1 MARSCR
7 MMCGIERAV
16 LFYMNETI
24 TSFAMLRNQLVGR
37 IHVED
42 VRRIVDCMTN
52 DDGDVI
58 MKVLYHLLSDT
69 DRRVANNAAWV
80 LSCSD
85 SKVMRFLLRYQN
97 QLIDLLIGTKDKSF
111 SRILF
116 SILRRQTFEKSNLR
130 TDFLDFCLNEIVNS
144 NQAIAIRAHAIYVSY
159 SLCKAYPELL
169 NELFMMLQMLESESL
184 SPGLRHARNTI
195 MSAIK
200 KK

>member
-1 MARSCR
+1 
-7 MMCGIERAV
+7 MMCGMGRAV
-16 LFYMNETI
+16 LFDMKETI
-24 TSFAMLRNQLVGR
+24 TSFSVLRNQLVGR
-37 IHVED
+37 IHTED
-42 VRRIVDCMTN
+42 VRRIVDCITN

-58 MKVLYHLLSDT
+58 VKALYHLLSDA
-69 DRRVANNAAWV
+69 DQRIAYNAAWV

-85 SKVMRFLLRYQN
+85 SKVIKFLLRYQN

-111 SRILF
+111 ARILF

-169 NELFMMLQMLESESL
+169 NELFMTLQMLESESL

>member
-1 MARSCR
+1 
-7 MMCGIERAV
+7 MMCGMGRAV
-16 LFYMNETI
+16 LFNMKETI
-24 TSFAMLRNQLVGR
+24 TSLTILRNQLVGR

-42 VRRIVDCMTN
+42 VRRIVDCITN

-85 SKVMRFLLRYQN
+85 GKVMRHLLRYQN

-111 SRILF
+111 ARILF

>member
-1 MARSCR
+1 
-7 MMCGIERAV
+7 MMCGMGRAV
-16 LFYMNETI
+16 LFDMKETI
-24 TSFAMLRNQLVGR
+24 TSLSVLRNQLVDR
-37 IHVED
+37 IHTEE
-42 VRRIVDCMTN
+42 VRRIVDSMAY

-58 MKVLYHLLSDT
+58 VKALYHLLSDT
-69 DRRVANNAAWV
+69 DQRIAYNAAWV

-85 SKVMRFLLRYQN
+85 GKVIKFLIRYQN

-111 SRILF
+111 ARILF

-130 TDFLDFCLNEIVNS
+130 TDFLDFCLNQIVNT

-169 NELFMMLQMLESESL
+169 NELFMTLQMLESETL
-184 SPGLRHARNTI
+184 SAGLLHARKAI
-195 MSAIK
+195 MTAIK

>member
-1 MARSCR
+1 
-7 MMCGIERAV
+7 MMCGMGRAV
-16 LFYMNETI
+16 LFNMKETI
-24 TSFAMLRNQLVGR
+24 TSLNVLRNQLVGR
-37 IHVED
+37 IHTED
-42 VRRIVDCMTN
+42 VRRIVDCMAN

-111 SRILF
+111 SRMLF

>member
-1 MARSCR
+1 
-7 MMCGIERAV
+7 MMCGMGRAV
-16 LFYMNETI
+16 LFNMKETI
-24 TSFAMLRNQLVGR
+24 TSLSVLRNQLVGR
-37 IHVED
+37 IHTED
-42 VRRIVDCMTN
+42 VRRIVDYMVN
-52 DDGDVI
+52 DDCVVI
-58 MKVLYHLLSDT
+58 VKALYCLLSDT

-85 SKVMRFLLRYQN
+85 GKVMRFLLRYQN

-184 SPGLRHARNTI
+184 SPGLRHARNTT

>member
-1 MARSCR
+1 
-7 MMCGIERAV
+7 MMCGMGRAV
-16 LFYMNETI
+16 LFNMKETI
-24 TSFAMLRNQLVGR
+24 TSLSVLRNQLVGR
-37 IHVED
+37 IHTED
-42 VRRIVDCMTN
+42 VRRIVDCMAN
-52 DDGDVI
+52 DDSVVI
-58 MKVLYHLLSDT
+58 VKALYRLLSDT

-85 SKVMRFLLRYQN
+85 GKVMRFLLRYQN

-111 SRILF
+111 SRMLF

-130 TDFLDFCLNEIVNS
+130 TDFLDFCLNEIINS

-169 NELFMMLQMLESESL
+169 NELFMMLQMLESETL
-184 SPGLRHARNTI
+184 SAGLRHARNTI

>member
-1 MARSCR
+1 
-7 MMCGIERAV
+7 MMCGMGRAV
-16 LFYMNETI
+16 LFNMKETI
-24 TSFAMLRNQLVGR
+24 TSLSVLRNQLIGR
-37 IHVED
+37 IHTED

-52 DDGDVI
+52 DDSVVI
-58 MKVLYHLLSDT
+58 VKALYCLLSDT

-130 TDFLDFCLNEIVNS
+130 TDFLDFCLNEIINS
-144 NQAIAIRAHAIYVSY
+144 NQAIAIRAHAIYVTY

>member
-1 MARSCR
+1 
-7 MMCGIERAV
+7 MMCGMGRAV
-16 LFYMNETI
+16 LFNMKETI
-24 TSFAMLRNQLVGR
+24 TSLSVLRNQLVGR
-37 IHVED
+37 IHIED
-42 VRRIVDCMTN
+42 VRRIVDCITN

-58 MKVLYHLLSDT
+58 VKALYHLLSDA
-69 DRRVANNAAWV
+69 DQRIAYNAAWV

-85 SKVMRFLLRYQN
+85 GKVIKFLIRYQN

-111 SRILF
+111 ARILF
-116 SILRRQTFEKSNLR
+116 SILRRQTFEKNNLR

-144 NQAIAIRAHAIYVSY
+144 NQAIAIRVHAIYVSY

-169 NELFMMLQMLESESL
+169 NELFMTLQMLESETL
-184 SPGLRHARNTI
+184 SAGLLHARNTI

>member
-7 MMCGIERAV
+7 MMCGMGRAV
-16 LFYMNETI
+16 LFNMKETI
-24 TSFAMLRNQLVGR
+24 TSLSVLRNQLVGR
-37 IHVED
+37 IHTED
-42 VRRIVDCMTN
+42 VRRIVDCITN

-85 SKVMRFLLRYQN
+85 RKAIRYLLRYQN
-97 QLIDLLIGTKDKSF
+97 QLIDLLIDTKDKSF
-111 SRILF
+111 SRMLF

-159 SLCKAYPELL
+159 SMCKAYPELL

>member
-1 MARSCR
+1 
-7 MMCGIERAV
+7 MMCGMGRAV
-16 LFYMNETI
+16 LFNMKETI
-24 TSFAMLRNQLVGR
+24 TSFSVLRNQLVGR
-37 IHVED
+37 IHTED
-42 VRRIVDCMTN
+42 VRRIVDCITN

-58 MKVLYHLLSDT
+58 VKALYCLLSDT

-85 SKVMRFLLRYQN
+85 GKVMRFLLRYQN
-97 QLIDLLIGTKDKSF
+97 KLINLLIGTKDKSF
-111 SRILF
+111 ARILF

-169 NELFMMLQMLESESL
+169 NELFMTLQMLESEML
-184 SPGLRHARNTI
+184 SAGLLHARNAI
-195 MSAIK
+195 MTAIK

>member
-1 MARSCR
+1 M
-7 MMCGIERAV
+7 GRAV
-16 LFYMNETI
+16 LFDMKETI
-24 TSFAMLRNQLVGR
+24 TSFSVLRNQLVGR
-37 IHVED
+37 IHTED
-42 VRRIVDCMTN
+42 VRRIVDCITN

-58 MKVLYHLLSDT
+58 VKALYHLLSDA
-69 DRRVANNAAWV
+69 DQRIAYNAAWV

-85 SKVMRFLLRYQN
+85 GKVIKFLLRYQN

-111 SRILF
+111 SRMLF

-130 TDFLDFCLNEIVNS
+130 TDFLDFCLSQIVNT

-169 NELFMMLQMLESESL
+169 NELFMTLQMLESETL
-184 SPGLRHARNTI
+184 SAGLLHARNTI

>member
-1 MARSCR
+1 
-7 MMCGIERAV
+7 MMCGMGRAV
-16 LFYMNETI
+16 LFNMKETI
-24 TSFAMLRNQLVGR
+24 TSLNVLRNQLVGR
-37 IHVED
+37 IHTED
-42 VRRIVDCMTN
+42 VRRIVDCITN

-111 SRILF
+111 ARILF

-169 NELFMMLQMLESESL
+169 NELFMTLQMLESETL
-184 SPGLRHARNTI
+184 SAGLLHARNAI
-195 MSAIK
+195 MTAIK

>member
-1 MARSCR
+1 
-7 MMCGIERAV
+7 MMCGIGRAV
-16 LFYMNETI
+16 LFNMKETI
-24 TSFAMLRNQLVGR
+24 TSLSVLRNQLVGR
-37 IHVED
+37 IHTED
-42 VRRIVDCMTN
+42 VCRIVDCITN

-85 SKVMRFLLRYQN
+85 RKAIRYLLRYQN

-111 SRILF
+111 SRMLF
-116 SILRRQTFEKSNLR
+116 SILRRQSFEKGNLR
-130 TDFLDFCLNEIVNS
+130 TDFLDFCLSQIANP

-159 SLCKAYPELL
+159 SMCKAYPELL
-169 NELFMMLQMLESESL
+169 HELFLTLQMLENETL
-184 SPGLRHARNTI
+184 SAGLRHARNTI

>member
-1 MARSCR
+1 
-7 MMCGIERAV
+7 MMCGMGRAV
-16 LFYMNETI
+16 LFNMKETI
-24 TSFAMLRNQLVGR
+24 TSLSVLRNQLVGR
-37 IHVED
+37 IHTED

-52 DDGDVI
+52 DDGDII

-69 DRRVANNAAWV
+69 DQRIAYNAAWV

-111 SRILF
+111 SRMLF
-116 SILRRQTFEKSNLR
+116 SILRRQTFEKNNLR

-169 NELFMMLQMLESESL
+169 NELFMMLQMLESETL
-184 SPGLRHARNTI
+184 SAGLLHARNTI

>member
-1 MARSCR
+1 
-7 MMCGIERAV
+7 MMCGMGRAV
-16 LFYMNETI
+16 LFNMKETI
-24 TSFAMLRNQLVGR
+24 TSLSVLRNQLVGR
-37 IHVED
+37 IHTED
-42 VRRIVDCMTN
+42 VRRIVDGMTN
-52 DDGDVI
+52 DDCVVI
-58 MKVLYHLLSDT
+58 VKALYFLLSDT
-69 DRRVANNAAWV
+69 DQRIACNAAWV

-85 SKVMRFLLRYQN
+85 GKVMRFLLRYQN

-111 SRILF
+111 SRMLF

-184 SPGLRHARNTI
+184 SAGLRHARNTI

>member
-1 MARSCR
+1 M
-7 MMCGIERAV
+7 GRAV
-16 LFYMNETI
+16 LFNMKETI
-24 TSFAMLRNQLVGR
+24 TSLTILRNQLVGR

-52 DDGDVI
+52 DDCVVI
-58 MKVLYHLLSDT
+58 VKALYCLLSDT

-85 SKVMRFLLRYQN
+85 GKVMRSLLRYQN
-97 QLIDLLIGTKDKSF
+97 RLIDLLIGTKDNSF
-111 SRILF
+111 ARILF
-116 SILRRQTFEKSNLR
+116 SILRRQSFEKDNLR
-130 TDFLDFCLNEIVNS
+130 TDFLDFCLNQIANP

>member
-1 MARSCR
+1 
-7 MMCGIERAV
+7 MMCGMGRAV
-16 LFYMNETI
+16 LFNMKETI
-24 TSFAMLRNQLVGR
+24 TSLTILRNQLVGR

-42 VRRIVDCMTN
+42 VRRIVDCITN

-85 SKVMRFLLRYQN
+85 GKVMRHLLRYQN

-111 SRILF
+111 ARILF

-169 NELFMMLQMLESESL
+169 NELFMTLQMLESETL

>member
-1 MARSCR
+1 
-7 MMCGIERAV
+7 MMCGMGRAV
-16 LFYMNETI
+16 LFDMKETI
-24 TSFAMLRNQLVGR
+24 TSLSVLRNQLVDR
-37 IHVED
+37 IHTEE
-42 VRRIVDCMTN
+42 VRRIVDSMAY

-58 MKVLYHLLSDT
+58 VKALYHLLSDT
-69 DRRVANNAAWV
+69 DQRIAYNAAWV

-85 SKVMRFLLRYQN
+85 DKVIKFLIRYQN

-111 SRILF
+111 ARILF
-116 SILRRQTFEKSNLR
+116 SILRRQTFEKNNLR

-144 NQAIAIRAHAIYVSY
+144 NQAIAIRVHAIYVSY

-169 NELFMMLQMLESESL
+169 NELFMTLQMLESETL
-184 SPGLRHARNTI
+184 SAGLLHARNTI

>member
-1 MARSCR
+1 
-7 MMCGIERAV
+7 MMCGMGRAV
-16 LFYMNETI
+16 LFNMKETI
-24 TSFAMLRNQLVGR
+24 TSLSVLRNQLVGR
-37 IHVED
+37 IHTED
-42 VRRIVDCMTN
+42 VRRIVDCMAN

-85 SKVMRFLLRYQN
+85 GKVMRFLLRYQN

-169 NELFMMLQMLESESL
+169 NELFMTLQMLESESL

>member
-1 MARSCR
+1 
-7 MMCGIERAV
+7 MCGMGRAV
-16 LFYMNETI
+16 LFNMKETI
-24 TSFAMLRNQLVGR
+24 TSLSVLRNQLVGR

-52 DDGDVI
+52 DDSVVI
-58 MKVLYHLLSDT
+58 VKALYCLLSDT

-85 SKVMRFLLRYQN
+85 GKVMRFLLRYQN
-97 QLIDLLIGTKDKSF
+97 QLIDLLIGTKDNSF
-111 SRILF
+111 ARTLF

>member
-1 MARSCR
+1 
-7 MMCGIERAV
+7 MMCGMGRAV
-16 LFYMNETI
+16 LFDMKETI
-24 TSFAMLRNQLVGR
+24 TSLSVLRNQLVGR
-37 IHVED
+37 IHTED
-42 VRRIVDCMTN
+42 VRRIVDCITN

-58 MKVLYHLLSDT
+58 VKALYHLLSDA
-69 DRRVANNAAWV
+69 DQRIAYNAAWV

-85 SKVMRFLLRYQN
+85 GKVIKFLLRYQN

-111 SRILF
+111 ARILF

-130 TDFLDFCLNEIVNS
+130 TDFLDFCLNQIVNT

-169 NELFMMLQMLESESL
+169 NELFMTLQMLESETL
-184 SPGLRHARNTI
+184 SAGLLHARKAI
-195 MSAIK
+195 MTAIK

>member
-1 MARSCR
+1 
-7 MMCGIERAV
+7 MMCGMGRAV
-16 LFYMNETI
+16 LFNMKETI
-24 TSFAMLRNQLVGR
+24 TSLSVLHNQLVGR
-37 IHVED
+37 IHTED
-42 VRRIVDCMTN
+42 VRRIVDCITN

-58 MKVLYHLLSDT
+58 VKALYCLLSDS

-85 SKVMRFLLRYQN
+85 GKVMRFLLRYQN

-111 SRILF
+111 SRMLF

>member
-1 MARSCR
+1 M
-7 MMCGIERAV
+7 GRAV
-16 LFYMNETI
+16 LFDMKETI
-24 TSFAMLRNQLVGR
+24 TSFSVLRNQLVGR
-37 IHVED
+37 IHTED
-42 VRRIVDCMTN
+42 VRRIVDCITN

-58 MKVLYHLLSDT
+58 VKALYHLLSDA
-69 DRRVANNAAWV
+69 DQRIAYNAAWV

-85 SKVMRFLLRYQN
+85 GKVIKFLIRYQN

-111 SRILF
+111 SRMLF

-130 TDFLDFCLNEIVNS
+130 TDFLDFCLSQIVNT

-159 SLCKAYPELL
+159 SMCKAYPELL

-184 SPGLRHARNTI
+184 SAGLRHARNTI

>member
-1 MARSCR
+1 
-7 MMCGIERAV
+7 MMCGMGRAV
-16 LFYMNETI
+16 LFNMKETI
-24 TSFAMLRNQLVGR
+24 TSLSVLRNQLVGR
-37 IHVED
+37 IHTED
-42 VRRIVDCMTN
+42 VRRIVDCMAN

-85 SKVMRFLLRYQN
+85 GKVMRFLLRYQN

-111 SRILF
+111 SRMLF

-184 SPGLRHARNTI
+184 PPGLRHARNTI

>member
-1 MARSCR
+1 
-7 MMCGIERAV
+7 MMCGMGRAV
-16 LFYMNETI
+16 LFNMKETI
-24 TSFAMLRNQLVGR
+24 TSLSVLRNQLVGR
-37 IHVED
+37 IHTED
-42 VRRIVDCMTN
+42 VRRIVDCITN

-58 MKVLYHLLSDT
+58 VKALYHLLSDT

-97 QLIDLLIGTKDKSF
+97 QLIDLLIGTKDNSF
-111 SRILF
+111 ARMLF

-169 NELFMMLQMLESESL
+169 NELFMTLQMLESESL

>member
-1 MARSCR
+1 
-7 MMCGIERAV
+7 MMCGMGRAV
-16 LFYMNETI
+16 LFNMKETI
-24 TSFAMLRNQLVGR
+24 TSLRVLRNQLVGR
-37 IHVED
+37 IHTED
-42 VRRIVDCMTN
+42 VRRIVDCMAN

-69 DRRVANNAAWV
+69 DQRIAYNAAWV

-85 SKVMRFLLRYQN
+85 SKVIRHLLRYQN
-97 QLIDLLIGTKDKSF
+97 QLIDLLIGTKDNSF
-111 SRILF
+111 ARILF

-169 NELFMMLQMLESESL
+169 NELFMMLQMLESETL

>member
-1 MARSCR
+1 

>member
-1 MARSCR
+1 
-7 MMCGIERAV
+7 MMCGMGRAV
-16 LFYMNETI
+16 LFNMKETI
-24 TSFAMLRNQLVGR
+24 TSLSVLRNQLVGR
-37 IHVED
+37 IHTED
-42 VRRIVDCMTN
+42 VRRIVDCITN

-58 MKVLYHLLSDT
+58 MKALYCLLSDT

-85 SKVMRFLLRYQN
+85 GKVMRFLLRYQN

-111 SRILF
+111 ARILF
-116 SILRRQTFEKSNLR
+116 SILRRQTFEKSNLG
-130 TDFLDFCLNEIVNS
+130 TDFLDFCLNQIVNT

>member
-1 MARSCR
+1 MI
-7 MMCGIERAV
+7 CGMGRAV
-16 LFYMNETI
+16 LFNMKETI
-24 TSFAMLRNQLVGR
+24 TSLRVLRNQLVGR
-37 IHVED
+37 IHTED
-42 VRRIVDCMTN
+42 VRRIVDCMAN
-52 DDGDVI
+52 DDYVVI
-58 MKVLYHLLSDT
+58 VKALYCLLSDT

-85 SKVMRFLLRYQN
+85 GKVMRFLLRYQN

-111 SRILF
+111 ARILF

-169 NELFMMLQMLESESL
+169 NELFMTLQMLESETL
-184 SPGLRHARNTI
+184 SAGLRHARNTI
-195 MSAIK
+195 MSAIRNK
-200 KK
+200 

>member
-1 MARSCR
+1 
-7 MMCGIERAV
+7 MMCGMGRAV
-16 LFYMNETI
+16 LFNMKETI
-24 TSFAMLRNQLVGR
+24 TSLSVLRNQLVGR
-37 IHVED
+37 IHTED
-42 VRRIVDCMTN
+42 VRRIVDGMTN
-52 DDGDVI
+52 DDCVVI
-58 MKVLYHLLSDT
+58 VKALYFLLSDT
-69 DRRVANNAAWV
+69 DQRIACNAAWV

-85 SKVMRFLLRYQN
+85 GKVMRFLLRYQN

-111 SRILF
+111 SRMLF

-184 SPGLRHARNTI
+184 SPGLCHARNTI

>member
-1 MARSCR
+1 
-7 MMCGIERAV
+7 MMCGMGRAV
-16 LFYMNETI
+16 LFDMKETI
-24 TSFAMLRNQLVGR
+24 TSFSVLRNQLVGR
-37 IHVED
+37 IHTED
-42 VRRIVDCMTN
+42 VRRIVDCMAN
-52 DDGDVI
+52 DDYVVI
-58 MKVLYHLLSDT
+58 VKALYCLLSDT

-85 SKVMRFLLRYQN
+85 GKVMRFLLRYQN

-111 SRILF
+111 SRMLF

-169 NELFMMLQMLESESL
+169 NELFMTLQMLESEML
-184 SPGLRHARNTI
+184 SAGLRHARNTI
-195 MSAIK
+195 MAAIK

>member
-1 MARSCR
+1 
-7 MMCGIERAV
+7 MMCGMGRAV
-16 LFYMNETI
+16 LFDMKETI
-24 TSFAMLRNQLVGR
+24 TSLSVLHNQLVGR
-37 IHVED
+37 IHTED
-42 VRRIVDCMTN
+42 VRRIVDCITN

-58 MKVLYHLLSDT
+58 VKALYHLLSDT

-85 SKVMRFLLRYQN
+85 GKVMRFLLRYQN
-97 QLIDLLIGTKDKSF
+97 QLIDLLIGTKNNSF
-111 SRILF
+111 ARILF

-169 NELFMMLQMLESESL
+169 NELFMTLQMLESETL

>member
-1 MARSCR
+1 
-7 MMCGIERAV
+7 MMCGMGRAV
-16 LFYMNETI
+16 LFDMKETI
-24 TSFAMLRNQLVGR
+24 TSFSVLRNQLVGR
-37 IHVED
+37 IHTED
-42 VRRIVDCMTN
+42 VRRIVDCITN

-58 MKVLYHLLSDT
+58 VKALYHLLSDA
-69 DRRVANNAAWV
+69 DQRIAYNAAWV

-85 SKVMRFLLRYQN
+85 GKVIKFLLRYQN

-111 SRILF
+111 SRMLF

-130 TDFLDFCLNEIVNS
+130 TDFLDFCLSQIVNT

-169 NELFMMLQMLESESL
+169 NELFMTLQMLESETL
-184 SPGLRHARNTI
+184 SAGLLHARNTI

>member
-1 MARSCR
+1 
-7 MMCGIERAV
+7 MMCGMGRAV
-16 LFYMNETI
+16 LFNMKETI
-24 TSFAMLRNQLVGR
+24 KSLSVLRNQLVGR
-37 IHVED
+37 IHTED
-42 VRRIVDCMTN
+42 VRRIVDCMAN
-52 DDGDVI
+52 DDSVVI
-58 MKVLYHLLSDT
+58 VKVLYCLLSDT

-85 SKVMRFLLRYQN
+85 GKVMRFLLRYQN

-169 NELFMMLQMLESESL
+169 NELFMTLQMLESESL